1 MRALLLLSLL
11 VTFVLSASG
20 QDGAVAGDGSPLA
33 VLGSK
38 WVKSRQTVEYPNA
51 GSVAPA
57 PAMTAAN
64 RNFERNRRI
73 NDPAGVRDPNA
84 DTLDAR
90 SAAMEKN
97 VQESRSPK
105 TKTVDGFEY
114 RVKVRNASA
123 KVVEVLFWEYQFTE
137 SSNPSNVV
145 RRQFLC
151 GVQIKPDRE
160 KEVLA
165 FSASGP
171 SDVVSVESLSKK
183 AENLFGEKVLINR
196 VEYADGS
203 IWQRRDW
210 NFAEVRSAV
219 ARATATPWGTEMCR
233 GL

>member
-1 MRALLLLSLL
+1 MRSLLLLPLL
-11 VTFVLSASG
+11 ATLLLSG
-20 QDGAVAGDGSPLA
+20 QDGAATGDGSPVS

-38 WVKSRQTVEYPNA
+38 WSKMRQTIENPDV
-51 GSVAPA
+51 GSTLPA

-123 KVVEVLFWEYQFTE
+123 KVVEVLFWEYQFAE
-137 SSNPSNVV
+137 SGNP
-145 RRQFLC
+145 L
-151 GVQIKPDRE
+151 
-160 KEVLA
+160 
-165 FSASGP
+165 
-171 SDVVSVESLSKK
+171 
-183 AENLFGEKVLINR
+183 
-196 VEYADGS
+196 
-203 IWQRRDW
+203 
-210 NFAEVRSAV
+210 
-219 ARATATPWGTEMCR
+219 
-233 GL
+233 